1 MRNKKVERCT
11 VAVCQ
16 KLMLRHTRLNEHLC
30 IVNVGYL
37 LQYSSR
43 EECGCGS
50 GTTCHTLTL
59 TADKTELCVGST
71 VNISLAAQ
79 NANKLQWQ
87 SSTDGTN
94 YTAMT
99 VTSGAG

>member
-1 MRNKKVERCT
+1 
-11 VAVCQ
+11 
-16 KLMLRHTRLNEHLC
+16 MLRHTRLNEHLC

-43 EECGCGS
+43 EGVDVEVERPAI
-50 GTTCHTLTL
+50 LTL
-59 TADKTELCVGST
+59 TADKTELCVGSII
-71 VNISLAAQ
+71 NISLAAQ

-99 VTSGAG
+99 VTNGAG